1 MCDHSGRPR
10 PVTGVSAVPGLHD
23 AADHAPGEGPRQVP
37 GLLHPDPG
45 NDVGGTGMSGGRG
58 VCISDPYQEMFK

>member
-45 NDVGGTGMSGGRG
+45 NDVGGTGMSGTIAWGPRS
-58 VCISDPYQEMFK
+58 VHQ